1 VTVELAD
8 GVIALR
14 PLRPAD
20 AEAHKAGEDAEQL
33 RAFEFPGPA
42 PMDNVVAAI
51 HRWQESWRT
60 GGDAR
65 NFGIWLADGGTL
77 VGNIEVRLIGDGRV
91 NLSYV
96 VFPAWRRQGIATRAA
111 RLALA
116 YAAADLGAT
125 TARIA
130 ILDTNS
136 ASMGVARRLGAVR
149 VGTER
154 SEAGGTLI
162 VYELALPDASAAG

>member
-1 VTVELAD
+1 VTVELRD
-8 GVIALR
+8 GVILLR
-14 PLRPAD
+14 PLRTED
-20 AEAHKAGEDAEQL
+20 AEAHKAGEDEEQI

-42 PMDNVVAAI
+42 SMDNVVAAI
-51 HRWQESWRT
+51 DRWQESWRT
-60 GGDAR
+60 GGEAR

-77 VGNIEVRLIGDGRV
+77 VGNVEVRLISDSRA

-111 RLALA
+111 WLALA
-116 YAAADLGAT
+116 YAATDLGAAS
-125 TARIA
+125 ARIA
-130 ILDTNS
+130 VLDTNP
-136 ASMGVARRLGAVR
+136 ASMAVARRLGALR

-162 VYELALPDASAAG
+162 VYELVLPAPAAG